1 MPKQTEETIEI
12 HFLLVIC
19 SNSIKMKKKKEKKK
33 EKKKKRKQK
42 QNKQQKNANYCSDI
56 CYKIILVIN
65 LI

>member
-1 MPKQTEETIEI
+1 MKIIEF
-12 HFLLVIC
+12 HFLLVTC
-19 SNSIKMKKKKEKKK
+19 SNLIKRD
-33 EKKKKRKQK
+33 KRKRKKQTKNKPTTK

>member
-1 MPKQTEETIEI
+1 
-12 HFLLVIC
+12 
-19 SNSIKMKKKKEKKK
+19 MKRKEKG
-33 EKKKKRKQK
+33 KQK